1 MYRWLRAAAITVG
14 IATLLLV
21 AGGLTAVALTAPA
34 AVLVEANGA
43 STRLYEGTQGGY
55 RLVVGIIPARP
66 VVPQTHLSMQ
76 VFDAAADAD
85 AGEVRPLRDT
95 EVRVTVS
102 ATGPAGAAGLGP
114 LLAQNDNSIVYFE
127 VDVPFDV
134 VGNWQLSVAVASGA
148 DGDGDGDNDGGG
160 GAAVFEIPLVVEEP
174 RAGVQW
180 LWVAVALA
188 AILVVGLWT
197 VLKVS
202 RGGRGEES

>member
-1 MYRWLRAAAITVG
+1 MYRWLRAAVVAV
-14 IATLLLV
+14 AAVALLLV
-21 AGGLTAVALTAPA
+21 IAGLTA
-34 AVLVEANGA
+34 AVVVEANGA

-76 VFDAAADAD
+76 VFDAAADAA

-102 ATGPAGAAGLGP
+102 ATGPAGTAGLGP
-114 LLAQNDNSIVYFE
+114 LPALNDNSIVYFE
-127 VDVPFDV
+127 VDVPFDA
-134 VGNWQLSVAVASGA
+134 VGNWQLSVAVAVASGA
-148 DGDGDGDNDGGG
+148 DGDGDADDGNDGDGGG

-180 LWVAVALA
+180 LWVAIALA

-202 RGGRGEES
+202 RGGRGES